1 MARMDFGGI
10 EHAGIGADATAEI
23 FFQLGLTY
31 STGREGVTDLVT
43 AHKWFNLAA
52 LKGKSEAAEYRQELS
67 SEMSK
72 DDVACAL
79 REAREWLRL
88 H

>member
-1 MARMDFGGI
+1 MARMDFGDAT
-10 EHAGIGADATAEI
+10 HSGIGADASAEI

-52 LKGKSEAAEYRQELS
+52 MKGKAEAADYRRELS
-67 SEMSK
+67 SEMSD
-72 DDVACAL
+72 DDVAAAL
-79 REAREWLRL
+79 RDAREWLRL